1 MTTAIDTDNIREQL
15 QQRISLSSD
24 PGSLRFTVHEAAAYI
39 PMGIQ
44 HLAQLRYTGKGPKYL
59 KPTPRTVLY
68 RKKDID
74 DWLNGS
80 VCTSTAEAR

>member
-1 MTTAIDTDNIREQL
+1 
-15 QQRISLSSD
+15 
-24 PGSLRFTVHEAAAYI
+24 
-39 PMGIQ
+39 MGIQ

-68 RKKDID
+68 RKADID

>member
-1 MTTAIDTDNIREQL
+1 MATVIDTEQVRERL
-15 QQRISLSSD
+15 QQRIALSED
-24 PGSLRFTVHEAAAYI
+24 PGNIRLTVHEAAAYI

-68 RKKDID
+68 RKADID